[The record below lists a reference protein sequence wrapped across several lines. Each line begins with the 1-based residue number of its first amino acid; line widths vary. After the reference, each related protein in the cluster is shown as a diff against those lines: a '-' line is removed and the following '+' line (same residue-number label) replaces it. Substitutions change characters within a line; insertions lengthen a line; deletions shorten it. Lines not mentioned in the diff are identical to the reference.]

1 LATKT
6 TDNLTEGA
14 TNKYF
19 SDTLARNAFSAG
31 TGITITTGQIATTIT
46 QYTDTLAKTAAVV
59 NSMADNQT
67 DQAPSVLSVKSY
79 YTAGTGISITGGQ
92 ISATSSG
99 ASRAIY
105 STEASFPL
113 TISAPASSVIK
124 RKYYLNNGASAA
136 TVNLPAVAGCDGL
149 EIVLK
154 KLGSGTVTVDAS
166 GSETIDGSL
175 TLTLSQQYAS
185 VTLTAT
191 SSGWYIE

>member
-1 LATKT
+1 M
-6 TDNLTEGA
+6 
-14 TNKYF
+14 
-19 SDTLARNAFSAG
+19 AG
-31 TGITITTGQIATTIT
+31 TEP
-46 QYTDTLAKTAAVV
+46 
-59 NSMADNQT
+59 

>member
-1 LATKT
+1 
-6 TDNLTEGA
+6 
-14 TNKYF
+14 
-19 SDTLARNAFSAG
+19 
-31 TGITITTGQIATTIT
+31 
-46 QYTDTLAKTAAVV
+46 
-59 NSMADNQT
+59 MADNQT

-105 STEASFPL
+105 STETSFPL

>member
-1 LATKT
+1 
-6 TDNLTEGA
+6 
-14 TNKYF
+14 
-19 SDTLARNAFSAG
+19 
-31 TGITITTGQIATTIT
+31 
-46 QYTDTLAKTAAVV
+46 
-59 NSMADNQT
+59 MADNQT
-67 DQAPSVLSVKSY
+67 DQAPSVSSVKSY
-79 YTAGTGISITGGQ
+79 YTAGTGISITNGQ

-105 STEASFPL
+105 STETSFPL

-166 GSETIDGSL
+166 GSETIDGAL

>member
-1 LATKT
+1 
-6 TDNLTEGA
+6 
-14 TNKYF
+14 
-19 SDTLARNAFSAG
+19 
-31 TGITITTGQIATTIT
+31 
-46 QYTDTLAKTAAVV
+46 
-59 NSMADNQT
+59 
-67 DQAPSVLSVKSY
+67 
-79 YTAGTGISITGGQ
+79 
-92 ISATSSG
+92 
-99 ASRAIY
+99 
-105 STEASFPL
+105 
-113 TISAPASSVIK
+113 VIK